1 MVFAVAFAVMLPLL
15 LSGCGAQTPEAAVT
29 NFYKAQSVGDLN
41 ALLASVLPEN
51 VRRMTD
57 TDLVNVK
64 KQVSTSQ
71 IKAQGLQFKTIPDK
85 SDPNKAD
92 VQIVNGVLTAKDPST
107 GQTQRITIAQYKKQ
121 TGKYPSYATEKYKG
135 SWYVNIPLASADQ
148 PTQSTPQQ
156 Q

>member
-1 MVFAVAFAVMLPLL
+1 MA
-15 LSGCGAQTPEAAVT
+15 

-71 IKAQGLQFKTIPDK
+71 IKAQGLQF
-85 SDPNKAD
+85 
-92 VQIVNGVLTAKDPST
+92 
-107 GQTQRITIAQYKKQ
+107 
-121 TGKYPSYATEKYKG
+121 
-135 SWYVNIPLASADQ
+135 
-148 PTQSTPQQ
+148 
-156 Q
+156 